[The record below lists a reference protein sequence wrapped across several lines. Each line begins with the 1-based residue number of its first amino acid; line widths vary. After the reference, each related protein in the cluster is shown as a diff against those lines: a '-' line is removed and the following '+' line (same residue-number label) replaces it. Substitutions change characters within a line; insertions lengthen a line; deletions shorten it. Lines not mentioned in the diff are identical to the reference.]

1 MSLSR
6 VIHHESPRERVY
18 GSHRHSMTL
27 AEFIDDEFNGDPRTR
42 ESNMVLIRSAAMFAV
57 SVFVFRNFGELFAV

>member
-1 MSLSR
+1 
-6 VIHHESPRERVY
+6 
-18 GSHRHSMTL
+18 MTL